1 MLELLLINYQSLYYS
16 KFSPKTFRKAE
27 NFIER
32 ITKFIQTM
40 DQSNSLIGQKQV
52 QVCNSI
58 KILTKLD
65 FDLTQF
71 QLLLHEYDQVGEKG
85 I

>member
-1 MLELLLINYQSLYYS
+1 
-16 KFSPKTFRKAE
+16 
-27 NFIER
+27 
-32 ITKFIQTM
+32 M